1 MASRRLLVVTTVPVP
16 GELLRDEVRR
26 AAGDASADVRIVAPA
41 ADVSPL
47 QWLATDDDDARADA
61 ADTVEEAAAAV
72 AGEAHV
78 ETEVGDS
85 DPVQAIED
93 ALRTF
98 DADEIVVVTPPGEQA
113 NWLETDAG
121 AEARNRFGVPVR
133 HLAYD
138 GG

>member
-16 GELLRDEVRR
+16 GEALRDEVRR
-26 AAGDASADVRIVAPA
+26 ATGDASAEVRIVAPA
-41 ADVSPL
+41 ADVSRL
-47 QWLATDDDDARADA
+47 QWLASDDDDARGEA
-61 ADTVEEAAAAV
+61 AQVAEGAAAAV
-72 AGEAHV
+72 ADEADV

-98 DADEIVVVTPPGEQA
+98 EADEVVVVTPPGEDA

-121 AEARNRFGVPVR
+121 AEARQRFGVPVR

-138 GG
+138 G

>member
-1 MASRRLLVVTTVPVP
+1 MAARRLLIVTTVPVP
-16 GELLRDEVRR
+16 GDVVLEEVRR
-26 AAGDASADVRIVAPA
+26 ATGDASAEVRIVAPA

-47 QWLATDDDDARADA
+47 QWLASDDDDARADA
-61 ADTVEEAAAAV
+61 AGTVEEAAAAV

-98 DADEIVVVTPPGEQA
+98 EADEIVVVTPPGEQA

-121 AEARNRFGVPVR
+121 AEARDRFGVPVR

-138 GG
+138 RG